1 MAAGNKTMGATSI
14 RGIMNSRRVFPYVF
28 ILPFVLSFL
37 IFFLYPIIS
46 TIEMSMQ
53 SIKGFDSIEFIGLKN
68 YKNLFNRQFFNAL
81 SVTARYTFWT
91 ILILIP
97 IPLVLANILNSNLT
111 KGGNIFKS
119 ALFMPALTSVVM
131 AGLFFKF
138 AFAEQPTALI
148 NSIIVSLGG
157 EPYRFL
163 YTKTGAMIVLVLFCT
178 WKWMGVNLIYYMSAL
193 KSIPAEIYESA
204 DIDGANS
211 IQKFLKITVPSVRPT
226 IIYVL
231 TISVYGG
238 FSMFAESFTL
248 FNGARSP
255 GDIGTTLVGYIYN
268 QGINQNNFGL
278 ASAAGL
284 VLLGLVLLINV
295 IQLFITGSFRKEA

>member
-1 MAAGNKTMGATSI
+1 
-14 RGIMNSRRVFPYVF
+14 
-28 ILPFVLSFL
+28 
-37 IFFLYPIIS
+37 
-46 TIEMSMQ
+46 
-53 SIKGFDSIEFIGLKN
+53 
-68 YKNLFNRQFFNAL
+68 
-81 SVTARYTFWT
+81 
-91 ILILIP
+91 
-97 IPLVLANILNSNLT
+97 VLANILNSHLT
-111 KGGNIFKS
+111 KGGNIYKS

-204 DIDGANS
+204 EIDGANS
-211 IQKFLKITVPSVRPT
+211 IQKFLNITVPSVKPT

-238 FSMFAESFTL
+238 FAMFAESFTL

-255 GDIGTTLVGYIYN
+255 GDIGTTLVGFIYN
-268 QGINQNNFGL
+268 QGLNQNNFGL

-284 VLLGLVLLINV
+284 VLLGMVLTINV
-295 IQLFITGSFRKEA
+295 IQLLITGAFRKEA

>member
-1 MAAGNKTMGATSI
+1 MAAGNKTIGAASI
-14 RGIMNSRRVFPYVF
+14 KGFVNSRSVFPYVF
-28 ILPFVLSFL
+28 ILPFILSFL

-46 TIEMSMQ
+46 TVQMSMQ

-68 YKNLFNRQFFNAL
+68 YRNLFNRQFFNSL

-91 ILILIP
+91 IFILIP
-97 IPLVLANILNSNLT
+97 IPLVLANILNSNLA
-111 KGGNIFKS
+111 KGGNGFKS

-138 AFAEQPTALI
+138 AFAEQPSALI

-193 KSIPAEIYESA
+193 KSIPAEVYESA
-204 DIDGANS
+204 EIDGANA

-238 FSMFAESFTL
+238 FSMFSESFTL

-295 IQLFITGSFRKEA
+295 IQLFLTGSFKKEA